1 MGNNLLNRYEEQ
13 IMRTLNFNSDFQTN
27 DEYQDTV
34 THWLE
39 LSNGYSD
46 VDNLSPEQLE
56 DFLDTLADL
65 H

>member
-1 MGNNLLNRYEEQ
+1 
-13 IMRTLNFNSDFQTN
+13 MRTLNFNSDFQTN

-39 LSNGYSD
+39 LNNGYSD

-56 DFLDTLADL
+56 DFLDRLADL

>member
-1 MGNNLLNRYEEQ
+1 
-13 IMRTLNFNSDFQTN
+13 MRTLNFNSDFQTN
-27 DEYQDTV
+27 DEYSYTV

-39 LSNGYSD
+39 MQNGFSD

-56 DFLDTLADL
+56 DFLDSLGDL